1 MDVDENSEN
10 SSTDGQNRPRM
21 VQKRERNRTEMDSLE
36 KAEREA
42 RIEVLQKEMDS
53 LFKYYDEVKSQKV
66 DIDLDQCSSSI
77 SIVFALTEESEL
89 PLSMLLD
96 EIYEKMKNIHDGD
109 FVKVSIRTFG
119 RRVNYGLPNGDKDVM
134 EDISKECLWCWEVR
148 LSYPS
153 LIFPT
158 LFIYI

>member
-1 MDVDENSEN
+1 PPYRTPSCQATPISFGGKNQFSQEQSILQHFCEQELDHHPSNFFKETNTTVVVMDVDENSEN
-10 SSTDGQNRPRM
+10 SSTDGQNWPRM

-66 DIDLDQCSSSI
+66 DIDLDQCSSPI
-77 SIVFALTEESEL
+77 SIVFALMEESEL

-96 EIYEKMKNIHDGD
+96 EIYEKMKKIKDGD
-109 FVKVSIRTFG
+109 
-119 RRVNYGLPNGDKDVM
+119 
-134 EDISKECLWCWEVR
+134 
-148 LSYPS
+148 
-153 LIFPT
+153 
-158 LFIYI
+158 